1 MIFPRDWTETRIISM
16 VEKATDRDE
25 LTSVIGSHGKFQ
37 LRVFLIVQFVGVF
50 AAWQILVSSQYIR
63 IFLRY

>member
-1 MIFPRDWTETRIISM
+1 M